1 MITGQA
7 RTENLSSVDAARMAE
22 LEQKARLDGLQESE
36 KEELKQLGERARAA
50 I

>member
-7 RTENLSSVDAARMAE
+7 RTQNLSPEDAARMAE

-50 I
+50 K